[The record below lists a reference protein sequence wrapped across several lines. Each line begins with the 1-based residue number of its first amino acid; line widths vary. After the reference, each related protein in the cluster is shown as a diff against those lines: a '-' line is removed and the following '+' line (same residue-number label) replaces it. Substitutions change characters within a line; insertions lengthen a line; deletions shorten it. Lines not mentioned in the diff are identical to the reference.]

1 MSGKDSN
8 ENKLRKI
15 LKSKAVEVK
24 PKGTRKD
31 IQDKIDKKKKGKEK

>member
-1 MSGKDSN
+1 MSGEDK
-8 ENKLRKI
+8 EKKLRKI

-31 IQDKIDKKKKGKEK
+31 IQDKIDKKKKDKEK